1 MRDKIFL
8 GIGFVSVIGL
18 ILEFNNVIGE
28 EFNLPFTIGLSIFFV
43 QAVYTT
49 YKKM

>member
-28 EFNLPFTIGLSIFFV
+28 EFNLPFTVGLFIFFV